1 MTRIRCLKGVF
12 DKKRQGEM
20 EKESTKIHQILSM
33 KGGLGDDSYAKNS
46 KPQGANLSSSVPVIA
61 QAVLDF
67 CDTKLPHCITIA
79 DLGCSSGPNTLFAV
93 TRITSLIYERF
104 SQLGQSPPEFSIFLN
119 DLPGNDF
126 NTVFQTFLPA
136 FKEKIWAE
144 NGSYISGVPGSFYG
158 RLFPSNS
165 LHFVHSGTS
174 LHWLS
179 QVPPELND
187 KSDPLLNKGK
197 IYISKTSPAAAIA
210 AYQIQFQKDFFS
222 FLMARSKEVVPGG
235 RMVFT
240 LKARRIAD
248 PTAEESCLIWDYL
261 GQALQNLVLKGLM
274 EEEKLDTYN
283 APYYEPYVEEI
294 KTEIAKEGSFTL
306 NCLEIIALPW
316 DACNGG
322 MKCDRATTAKNLVRI
337 LRAINESMVQ
347 SHFGAEVLDPLFQ
360 SLTDII
366 AADTKEVEHVTAV
379 VYVTRED

>member
-1 MTRIRCLKGVF
+1 
-12 DKKRQGEM
+12 M
-20 EKESTKIHQILSM
+20 EKESSKINQILSM
-33 KGGLGDDSYAKNS
+33 KGGSGEESYAKNS
-46 KPQGANLSSSVPVIA
+46 KPQRANLSSSVPVLE

-67 CDTKLPHCITIA
+67 CDTELPHCITIA

-93 TRITSLIYERF
+93 TQITSLIYERC

-126 NTVFQTFLPA
+126 NTVFQSFLPA
-136 FKEKIWAE
+136 FKEKIRAE
-144 NGSYISGVPGSFYG
+144 NGSDFGPCYISGVPGSFYG

-187 KSDPLLNKGK
+187 KSNPLINKGK
-197 IYISKTSPAAAIA
+197 IYISKTSPAAAIE

-240 LKARRIAD
+240 LKARRFAD
-248 PTAEESCLIWDYL
+248 PTADESCLIWDYL
-261 GQALQNLVLKGLM
+261 GRALQDLVLKVPVGLI

-283 APYYEPYVEEI
+283 APYHEPYVEEI
-294 KTEIAKEGSFTL
+294 KTEIAKEGSFIL

-322 MKCDRATTAKNLVRI
+322 MKCDRETTAKNLVRV
-337 LRAINESMVQ
+337 LRAINESMIQ

-360 SLTDII
+360 GLTDII

-379 VYVTRED
+379 VYVTRKD

>member
-1 MTRIRCLKGVF
+1 
-12 DKKRQGEM
+12 M
-20 EKESTKIHQILSM
+20 EKESTKINQILSM
-33 KGGLGDDSYAKNS
+33 KGGSGEESYAKNS
-46 KPQGANLSSSVPVIA
+46 KPQRANLSSSVPVLE

-67 CDTKLPHCITIA
+67 CDTELPHCITIA

-93 TRITSLIYERF
+93 TQITSLIYERC

-126 NTVFQTFLPA
+126 NTVFQSFLPA
-136 FKEKIWAE
+136 FKEKIRAE
-144 NGSYISGVPGSFYG
+144 NGSDFGPCYISGVPGSFHG

-187 KSDPLLNKGK
+187 KSNPLINKGK
-197 IYISKTSPAAAIA
+197 IYISKTSPAAAIE

-240 LKARRIAD
+240 LKARRFAD
-248 PTAEESCLIWDYL
+248 PTADESCLIWDYL
-261 GQALQNLVLKGLM
+261 GQALQDLVLKGLI

-283 APYYEPYVEEI
+283 APYHEPYVEEI

-322 MKCDRATTAKNLVRI
+322 MKCDRETTAKNLVRV
-337 LRAINESMVQ
+337 LRAINESMIQ

-360 SLTDII
+360 GLTDIV

-379 VYVTRED
+379 VYVTRKD

>member
-1 MTRIRCLKGVF
+1 
-12 DKKRQGEM
+12 M

-33 KGGLGDDSYAKNS
+33 KGGLGDESYAKNS
-46 KPQGANLSSSVPVIA
+46 KPQRAILSSSVPVLA

-93 TRITSLIYERF
+93 TRITSLIYERLF
-104 SQLGQSPPEFSIFLN
+104 YQLSRR
-119 DLPGNDF
+119 
-126 NTVFQTFLPA
+126 
-136 FKEKIWAE
+136 KKWAE

-179 QVPPELND
+179 QIPPELND
-187 KSDPLLNKGK
+187 KSNPLINKGK

-210 AYQIQFQKDFFS
+210 AYQNQFQKDFFS

-240 LKARRIAD
+240 LNARRIAD
-248 PTAEESCLIWDYL
+248 PTADESCLIWDYL
-261 GQALQNLVLKGLM
+261 GQALQDLVLKGLM

-283 APYYEPYVEEI
+283 VPYYEPYVEEI

-322 MKCDRATTAKNLVRI
+322 MKCDRATTAKNWVRV
-337 LRAINESMVQ
+337 LRAINEPMVR
-347 SHFGAEVLDPLFQ
+347 SHFGAEVLDPFFQ
-360 SLTDII
+360 SLTEII
-366 AADTKEVEHVTAV
+366 AADTKEVEHVSAV
-379 VYVTRED
+379 VYVTRKD